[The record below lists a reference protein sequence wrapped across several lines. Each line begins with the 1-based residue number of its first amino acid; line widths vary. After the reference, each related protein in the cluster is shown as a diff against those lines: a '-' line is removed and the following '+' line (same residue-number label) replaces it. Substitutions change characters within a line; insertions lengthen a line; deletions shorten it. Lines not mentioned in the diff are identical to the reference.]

1 MDSDRWRYRIE
12 TLGIVGVIASLI
24 FVGLEIRQNTTA
36 TKAAAIQEM
45 TASGLVHI
53 DGIAGNFQLAGVL
66 SRRLADIE
74 SLTDAE
80 KVQFG
85 LTYNAGLMNTHG
97 LFRQWELG
105 VLPDEDWAHWY
116 ASICDEAQSPIFQSI
131 WAELKFKYVPTFV
144 DAIEAC
150 DAFSEDL
157 D

>member
-1 MDSDRWRYRIE
+1 MDDDNWRNRIE

-45 TASGLVHI
+45 TASNLVHM
-53 DGIAGNFQLAGVL
+53 DGIAGNSQLVDVL
-66 SRRLADIE
+66 SRGTADIE

-80 KVQFG
+80 RSQFL
-85 LTYNAGLMNTHG
+85 LTINAGLMNTHG

-105 VLPDEDWAHWY
+105 VLPDEDWAHWK
-116 ASICDEAQSPIFQSI
+116 ARICDEMQMPVIRLV
-131 WAELKFKYVPTFV
+131 WAELKSVYVPTFV

-150 DAFSEDL
+150 DEFSEDL

>member
-1 MDSDRWRYRIE
+1 MDNDNWRYRIE
-12 TLGIVGVIASLI
+12 TFGIVGVIASLV

-45 TASGLVHI
+45 TASNLVHM
-53 DGIAGNFQLAGVL
+53 DGIAGNSQLAGVL
-66 SRRLADIE
+66 SRGVADIE
-74 SLTDAE
+74 SLTDSE
-80 KVQFG
+80 QFQFV

-105 VLPDEDWAHWY
+105 VLPDEDWAHWK
-116 ASICDEAQSPIFQSI
+116 ARICVEAQLPIFQLV
-131 WAELKFKYVPTFV
+131 WAELKSFYAPTFV

-150 DAFSEDL
+150 DEFSEDL